1 MVRCTLSPARAWR
14 PPVGSRLARTLGITR
29 QTCTMHYSQFILCAS
44 LLLAI
49 GGCASTTTIKVSPSP
64 QAPICEASKTA
75 LVLWRTQWRVDQ
87 KDVLERE
94 TASAAGIGQ
103 FFKSSGCF
111 KSASAERLPQLS
123 DEQARQTAGAAV
135 NQSAKVVLVS
145 VRELG
150 PTVKI
155 GSSIALVEGGT
166 EVVLD
171 VSEFVSGKA
180 TPRTF
185 SVQWN
190 SGGPGV
196 LKGVASLPQDMQAA
210 LAAALQP
217 PAQ

>member
-1 MVRCTLSPARAWR
+1 MPSHHNVPVSSNVRRHKKNLR
-14 PPVGSRLARTLGITR
+14 
-29 QTCTMHYSQFILCAS
+29 MHYSQFILRVS
-44 LLLAI
+44 LVLATT
-49 GGCASTTTIKVSPSP
+49 GCASTTTIKVSPSP
-64 QAPICEASKTA
+64 QSPVCEASKTA
-75 LVLWRTQWRVDQ
+75 LVLWRTQWRADQ

-94 TASAAGIGQ
+94 IAAAVGIGQ
-103 FFKSSGCF
+103 FFESSGCF
-111 KSASAERLPQLS
+111 KSVLVERLPQQS
-123 DEQARQTAGAAV
+123 EEQARKEAGAAV
-135 NQSAKVVLVS
+135 NQSGKIVLVS

-150 PTVKI
+150 PNVKI
-155 GSSIALVEGGT
+155 GSSLALVEGGT
-166 EVVLD
+166 EAVLD

-217 PAQ
+217 AAR